1 MEQRRVGTP
10 SLELG
15 PHSLDELSRASPFSY
30 SRCLELMLR
39 CVSNHGPPCHLM
51 VASHNE
57 ESVRQATKR
66 YEVEGW
72 ETRASRKPLCLHDS
86 EGRVVSGGT
95 RINPARRSPG
105 RRILQIFHPNLLS

>member
-30 SRCLELMLR
+30 SHCLELMLR

-72 ETRASRKPLCLHDS
+72 ETRASRKPL
-86 EGRVVSGGT
+86 
-95 RINPARRSPG
+95 
-105 RRILQIFHPNLLS
+105 